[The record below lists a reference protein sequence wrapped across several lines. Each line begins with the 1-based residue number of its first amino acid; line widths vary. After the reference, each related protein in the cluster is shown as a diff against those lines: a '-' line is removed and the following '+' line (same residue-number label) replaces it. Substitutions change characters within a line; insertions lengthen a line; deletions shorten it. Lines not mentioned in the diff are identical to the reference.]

1 MHKKDAKELH
11 ITAEIVA
18 NYWLFTIEDNG
29 IGRTK
34 SEQINKNF
42 KSHNSFATKA
52 IDTRIELINKMATS
66 KIEIKIED
74 KVLNT
79 NESLGT
85 KIMILIPV
93 KS

>member
-1 MHKKDAKELH
+1 MLLK
-11 ITAEIVA
+11 
-18 NYWLFTIEDNG
+18 
-29 IGRTK
+29 
-34 SEQINKNF
+34 Q
-42 KSHNSFATKA
+42 

-93 KS
+93 KNGIIMRAIIVDDELNARLALKGILEENFS